1 MAKDNHSK
9 RLAKRLAAI
18 ACKMNHDIRY
28 MHKDIYKQDEQLL
41 DFAAEIATDM
51 GFEVHVI
58 WRRDGQIEA
67 VTVGNTREEVLC
79 GE

>member
-1 MAKDNHSK
+1 MAKENYSK
-9 RLAKRLAAI
+9 MFAKKLAAI

-28 MHKDIYKQDEQLL
+28 MHKDIYTQDEKLL
-41 DFAAEIATDM
+41 DLAAEIATDM

-67 VTVGNTREEVLC
+67 ITVGKEREEVLC